1 MEVTDFDF
9 NKEELLEALNKKPLI
24 NDIDGGSTYTY
35 NHVPIKARG
44 YVTQSEKGIYAGV
57 VESAKQT
64 AMRTLVTFFKVDY
77 AHGFIK
83 LWNAKGEELDLDN
96 TATMNRVFR
105 SSDLLDSLG
114 DSNLKEIVSRGKY
127 WSSYAYH
134 KRASQS
140 YSNSVSGNAF
150 AEGIKLSVHPKRERE
165 YNLYTTIV
173 GEDSANNPWD
183 HSLIQSAV
191 LLLRDNGVKVDYKS
205 TLRVLGLTK
214 SDVRELKE
222 SGSSSI
228 FFYDGNY
235 MGEYMARQSIES
247 WRGSNRPWEEN
258 ETFIDATLDYSKGD
272 IQSLPG
278 FHRSPRFALELAKTL
293 VRISGEYNYDL
304 SLQHALHEL
313 LDSEVQPLRDLGA
326 SIRAINMNG
335 STKNVDIMKLVRY
348 LYIDITMHQGIRSL
362 SDAISLYRDYINL
375 VGSINGFTVYP
386 KYLSVAHDIASKAF
400 TESNNYDRE
409 IHEYTEQFLGMEGIY
424 RVSSPGTAT
433 RNYPLVVLHTG
444 TEISEEATNQ
454 SNCLASYI
462 NNVANQSDFILS
474 LKKPV
479 DAPKNPGSMDSFVS
493 VEVARKVDEEGEV
506 TLTLRQAYKTFNR
519 TLDKD
524 LMDVLKSI
532 MEANGVRTDGNVI
545 GFGMLDKNT
554 NAKVL
559 SKTSLKGVHEDIS
572 TVEANKEEVNNYLK
586 RL

>member
-1 MEVTDFDF
+1 MEATDFDF

-24 NDIDGGSTYTY
+24 NDIDGGSTY
-35 NHVPIKARG
+35 NHVPLKARG

-127 WSSYAYH
+127 WLNYAYH
-134 KRASQS
+134 KRALSS
-140 YSNSVSGNAF
+140 SAYSVAGNAF
-150 AEGIKLSVHPKRERE
+150 ADGIKISVHPERERE
-165 YNLYTTIV
+165 YNLYATIV
-173 GEDSANNPWD
+173 GEEGANNPLD
-183 HSLIQSAV
+183 SNLIQSAV
-191 LLLRDNGVKVDYKS
+191 LLLRDSGIKVDYKS

-222 SGSSSI
+222 SGASNV
-228 FFYDGNY
+228 FFNNGR
-235 MGEYMARQSIES
+235 GQYMARQGIES
-247 WRGSNRPWEEN
+247 WRRGNRPWEEN
-258 ETFIDATLDYSKGD
+258 ETFIDATIDYSKGD
-272 IQSLPG
+272 IKSLPG

-293 VRISGEYNYDL
+293 VRVSNEYQYNL
-304 SLQHALHEL
+304 SLRDALHEL
-313 LDSEVQPLRDLGA
+313 LGYGVQPLSNLGA

-335 STKNVDIMKLVRY
+335 ATKNVDLTKLVRY

-375 VGSINGFTVYP
+375 VGSIEGFTVYP

-433 RNYPLVVLHTG
+433 RNYPLVVLRTG

-462 NNVANQSDFILS
+462 KNVVNQSDFILS

-479 DAPKNPGSMDSFVS
+479 DDPKRPGSMDSFVS
-493 VEVARKVDEEGEV
+493 VEVARTVDEEGEV
-506 TLTLRQAYKTFNR
+506 ILTLHQAYKTFNR

-559 SKTSLKGVHEDIS
+559 SKTPLKGVHEDIS
-572 TVEANKEEVNNYLK
+572 MVEANKEKVNDYLK

>member
-1 MEVTDFDF
+1 MEATDFDF

-24 NDIDGGSTYTY
+24 NDIDGGSTY
-35 NHVPIKARG
+35 NHVPLKARG

-83 LWNAKGEELDLDN
+83 LWNAKGEELDLNN

-127 WSSYAYH
+127 WLDHAHYKLVQSSSAYT
-134 KRASQS
+134 
-140 YSNSVSGNAF
+140 VSGNAF
-150 AEGIKLSVHPKRERE
+150 AEGIKISVSPERERE
-165 YNLYTTIV
+165 YNLYATIV
-173 GEDSANNPWD
+173 GEDGANNPLD
-183 HSLIQSAV
+183 SNLIQSAV
-191 LLLRDNGVKVDYKS
+191 LLLGDSGIKVDYKS

-222 SGSSSI
+222 SGASNV
-228 FFYDGNY
+228 FFNDGR
-235 MGEYMARQSIES
+235 GRYMARQSIEA
-247 WRGSNRPWEEN
+247 WRRGERPWEEN
-258 ETFIDATLDYSKGD
+258 ETFIDATIDYSKGD

-293 VRISGEYNYDL
+293 VRVSREYNYDL
-304 SLQHALHEL
+304 SLQDALHEL
-313 LDSEVQPLRDLGA
+313 LGYGIQPLRNLGEA
-326 SIRAINMNG
+326 IRAINMNG
-335 STKNVDIMKLVRY
+335 ATKNVDLTKLVRY

-375 VGSINGFTVYP
+375 VGSIEGFTVYP

-433 RNYPLVVLHTG
+433 RNYPLVVLRTG

-462 NNVANQSDFILS
+462 KNVVNQSDFILS

-479 DAPKNPGSMDSFVS
+479 DDPKRPGRMDSFVS
-493 VEVARKVDEEGEV
+493 VEVARTVDEEGEV
-506 TLTLRQAYKTFNR
+506 ILTLRQAYKTFNR

>member
-1 MEVTDFDF
+1 MEATDFDF

-24 NDIDGGSTYTY
+24 NDIDGGSTYS
-35 NHVPIKARG
+35 HVPLKARG

-77 AHGFIK
+77 ANGFIK

-114 DSNLKEIVSRGKY
+114 DSNLKEIVSRGMY
-127 WSSYAYH
+127 WLNYAY
-134 KRASQS
+134 RMRSSQS
-140 YSNSVSGNAF
+140 YSTSVSGNAF
-150 AEGIKLSVHPKRERE
+150 AEGIKISVQPERERE
-165 YNLYTTIV
+165 YNLYATIV
-173 GEDSANNPWD
+173 GEGGDNSPWD
-183 HSLIQSAV
+183 HNLIQTSV
-191 LLLRDNGVKVDYKS
+191 LLLGAKGIKANYKS

-222 SGSSSI
+222 SGAGDI
-228 FFYDGNY
+228 FFYDGNG
-235 MGEYMARQSIES
+235 MGQSMERQSISS
-247 WRGSNRPWEEN
+247 WRRSNYPWDEN

-272 IQSLPG
+272 IQNLPG
-278 FHRSPRFALELAKTL
+278 FHRSPRFVLELAKAL
-293 VRISGEYNYDL
+293 VRISVEYNYDL
-304 SLQHALHEL
+304 SLQDALHEL
-313 LDSEVQPLRDLGA
+313 LDSGAQPLLQLGS

-335 STKNVDIMKLVRY
+335 ATKNVDLTKLVRY

-362 SDAISLYRDYINL
+362 SDAVSLYWDYINL
-375 VGSINGFTVYP
+375 VGGIEGFTVYP

-400 TESNNYDRE
+400 NESDAYDKD

-433 RNYPLVVLHTG
+433 RNYPLVVLRTG

-462 NNVANQSDFILS
+462 NNVVNQSDFILS
-474 LKKPV
+474 MKKPV
-479 DAPKNPGSMDSFVS
+479 DDPKRPGSMESFVS
-493 VEVARKVDEEGEV
+493 VEVARTVDEEGEV
-506 TLTLRQAYKTFNR
+506 ILTLRQAYKTFNR

-524 LMDVLKSI
+524 LMDVLQSI

-545 GFGMLDKNT
+545 GFGKLDKNT

-572 TVEANKEEVNNYLK
+572 TVEANKEKVNDYLK

>member
-1 MEVTDFDF
+1 MEATDFDF

-24 NDIDGGSTYTY
+24 NDIDGGLTY

-77 AHGFIK
+77 ANGFIK
-83 LWNAKGEELDLDN
+83 LWNAKGEELDIDN

-114 DSNLKEIVSRGKY
+114 DSNLKEIVNRGKY
-127 WSSYAYH
+127 WLNQAYNM
-134 KRASQS
+134 RASQS

-150 AEGIKLSVHPKRERE
+150 ADGIKLSVHPKRERE
-165 YNLYTTIV
+165 YNLYATIV
-173 GEDSANNPWD
+173 GDGGDNNPLEYN
-183 HSLIQSAV
+183 LIQSAV
-191 LLLRDNGVKVDYKS
+191 LLLRDKGGKVDYKS
-205 TLRVLGLTK
+205 TLRILGLTK

-222 SGSSSI
+222 SGAGSV
-228 FFYDGNY
+228 FFSRGNG
-235 MGEYMARQSIES
+235 MGQYMARQSIES
-247 WRGSNRPWEEN
+247 WRRSNRPWEEN
-258 ETFIDATLDYSKGD
+258 ETFVDATIDYSKGD

-293 VRISGEYNYDL
+293 VRVSREYNYDL
-304 SLQHALHEL
+304 SLQDALHEL
-313 LDSEVQPLRDLGA
+313 LDYGIQPLINLGA

-335 STKNVDIMKLVRY
+335 ATKNVDLVKLVRY
-348 LYIDITMHQGIRSL
+348 LYIDITMHQGIRRL

-375 VGSINGFTVYP
+375 VGSIEGFTVYP

-433 RNYPLVVLHTG
+433 RNYPLVVLRTG

-462 NNVANQSDFILS
+462 KNVVNQSDFILS

-479 DAPKNPGSMDSFVS
+479 DDPKRPGSMDSFVS
-493 VEVARKVDEEGEV
+493 VEVARAVDEEGEV
-506 TLTLRQAYKTFNR
+506 VLTLRQAYKTFNR

-524 LMDVLKSI
+524 LMDVLQSI

-572 TVEANKEEVNNYLK
+572 TVEANKEKVNDYLK

>member
-1 MEVTDFDF
+1 MEATDFDF
-9 NKEELLEALNKKPLI
+9 NKEELLEVLNKKPLI
-24 NDIDGGSTYTY
+24 NDIDGGSTYS
-35 NHVPIKARG
+35 HVPLKARG

-83 LWNAKGEELDLDN
+83 LWNAKGEELDLNN

-114 DSNLKEIVSRGKY
+114 DSNLNEIVSRGKY
-127 WSSYAYH
+127 WLNLAHYKQVQSSSAYT
-134 KRASQS
+134 
-140 YSNSVSGNAF
+140 VSGNAF
-150 AEGIKLSVHPKRERE
+150 AEGIKISVHPERERE
-165 YNLYTTIV
+165 YNLYATIV
-173 GEDSANNPWD
+173 GDGGANNPLEYN
-183 HSLIQSAV
+183 LIQSAV
-191 LLLRDNGVKVDYKS
+191 LLLRDKGGKVDYKS
-205 TLRVLGLTK
+205 TLRILGLTK

-222 SGSSSI
+222 SGASNV
-228 FFYDGNY
+228 FFKG
-235 MGEYMARQSIES
+235 GRGQYMARQSIES
-247 WRGSNRPWEEN
+247 WRRGNRPWEEN
-258 ETFIDATLDYSKGD
+258 ETFVDATIDYSKGD

-278 FHRSPRFALELAKTL
+278 FHRSPRFSLELAKTL
-293 VRISGEYNYDL
+293 VRVSREYNYDL
-304 SLQHALHEL
+304 SLQDALHEL
-313 LDSEVQPLRDLGA
+313 LDYGVQPLRNLGA

-335 STKNVDIMKLVRY
+335 ATKNVDLVKLVRY

-375 VGSINGFTVYP
+375 VGGIEGFTVYP

-433 RNYPLVVLHTG
+433 RNYPLVVLRTG

-462 NNVANQSDFILS
+462 KNVVNQSDFILS

-479 DAPKNPGSMDSFVS
+479 DDPKRPGSMDSFVS
-493 VEVARKVDEEGEV
+493 VEVARAVDEEGEV
-506 TLTLRQAYKTFNR
+506 VLTLRQAYKAFNR

-524 LMDVLKSI
+524 LMDVLQSI

-572 TVEANKEEVNNYLK
+572 TVEANKEKVNDYLK